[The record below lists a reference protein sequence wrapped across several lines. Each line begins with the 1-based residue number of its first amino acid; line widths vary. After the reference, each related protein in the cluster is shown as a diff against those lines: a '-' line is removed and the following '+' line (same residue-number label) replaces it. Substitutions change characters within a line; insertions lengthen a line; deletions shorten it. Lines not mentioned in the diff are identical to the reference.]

1 MSRPRSRRQE
11 RKEETRQ
18 ELLASAI
25 RLFADQGFHNTSMQ
39 QIAAAS
45 GYTTGAIYWHFRD
58 KDDLFL
64 AAFESFAITRVGEV
78 EEAMATGETLPERAG
93 RTADR
98 WMARQAADPRFLV
111 VALEFVA
118 HAWRNQALR
127 PAVATRAAAVRLA
140 TQRIIE
146 REARAAELVLPMP
159 AYELATVMRELGVGL
174 ALAKLVDPDA
184 FPDTLYGD
192 FVETFFHMLLRDSA
206 RAPLQREPREPDDQ
220 EAPPSTPSREQHSD

>member
-25 RLFADQGFHNTSMQ
+25 RLFADHGFHNTSMQ
-39 QIAAAS
+39 QIADAA
-45 GYTTGAIYWHFRD
+45 GYTTGAIYWHFRN

-64 AAFESFAITRVGEV
+64 AAFEAFAITRVGEV
-78 EEAMATGETLPERAG
+78 EEAMTTGETLPERAR
-93 RTADR
+93 RTADQ

-118 HAWRNQALR
+118 HAWRNPALR

-140 TQRIIE
+140 TQRVLE
-146 REARAAELVLPMP
+146 REAQAADLVLPMP
-159 AYELATVMRELGVGL
+159 AYEIATVMRELGVGL

-184 FPDTLYGD
+184 FPDALHGD
-192 FVETFFHMLLRDSA
+192 FVEMFFDMVLRDSG
-206 RAPLQREPREPDDQ
+206 RAPLSED
-220 EAPPSTPSREQHSD
+220 SEQGPKTGRKR